1 MRWSFFREA
10 VVSDIVISSEQ
21 LEEARN
27 LICQYLR
34 DAGYKGSLEDGT
46 GIADAVIKP
55 AALITLFIRQELNK
69 ARAY

>member
-1 MRWSFFREA
+1 MRWLFFREA

-34 DAGYKGSLEDGT
+34 DTK
-46 GIADAVIKP
+46 VH
-55 AALITLFIRQELNK
+55 
-69 ARAY
+69 

>member
-1 MRWSFFREA
+1 MRWLFFREA

-55 AALITLFIRQELNK
+55 AALITLFIRQELN
-69 ARAY
+69 